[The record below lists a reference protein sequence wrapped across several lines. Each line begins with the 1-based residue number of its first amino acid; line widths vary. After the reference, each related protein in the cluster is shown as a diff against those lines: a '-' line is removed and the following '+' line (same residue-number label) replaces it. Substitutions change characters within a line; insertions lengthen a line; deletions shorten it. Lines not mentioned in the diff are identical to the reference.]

1 MRVEAEP
8 KRLRQ
13 SEVSSRLWGDVSSA
27 PFPKAL
33 HELAVSRGYESQ
45 RALVRAIRVE
55 SSSSVSQWI
64 RGENVPSPECF
75 GALLVLLRPNQ
86 GELER
91 LVLPYSELLRIGKGG
106 VVRDTEIQLKRSA
119 MQVGV
124 RETPFGEWIE
134 NFCKKKK
141 VTFRRVAESLGF
153 SSNFFTNR
161 DLLGISA
168 LAIILQCL
176 PKRYNLG
183 DDEVE
188 DLCESITKTIVGKI
202 SNGHQFLESGRFGPH
217 MKRRSPKY

>member
-1 MRVEAEP
+1 M
-8 KRLRQ
+8 
-13 SEVSSRLWGDVSSA
+13 SSRLWGDVSSA

-119 MQVGV
+119 MQMGV